1 MIPPKKLEGYY
12 TIFDLTRNVLI
23 VLIFSFVI
31 LSGAVDIFLRY
42 VTHLG
47 SLKWTDEILRYLN
60 IWVVFL
66 GAGVGVKRGSH
77 MSVDFFLRK
86 FFKPDAV
93 KVIQK
98 IMLTIILLT
107 LLVLVISGTA
117 KVMNYLNVQI
127 QATTMSIAWFYLAIP
142 LGCLFMIG
150 DYILILIYGVH
161 PFSHRSVDQ

>member
-12 TIFDLTRNVLI
+12 RIFDLTRDVLI

-86 FFKPDAV
+86 FFKSDTV

-98 IMLTIILLT
+98 MMLVIILLT
-107 LLVLVISGTA
+107 LLVLVISGTS

-150 DYILILIYGVH
+150 DYILILIYGAH
-161 PFSHRSVDQ
+161 PFSHRSGDK

>member
-12 TIFDLTRNVLI
+12 RIFDFTRNVLI

-86 FFKPDAV
+86 FFKPDTV
-93 KVIQK
+93 KAIQK
-98 IMLTIILLT
+98 MMLGIILLT
-107 LLVLVISGTA
+107 LLVLVISGTS

-142 LGCLFMIG
+142 LGCLFMMA
-150 DYILILIYGVH
+150 DYILILIFGMH
-161 PFSHRSVDQ
+161 PFSDRR

>member
-1 MIPPKKLEGYY
+1 MIPIKKLEGPYK
-12 TIFDLTRNVLI
+12 IFDLSRNVLI

-31 LSGAVDIFLRY
+31 LSGAVDIVLRY
-42 VTHLG
+42 VTNLG

-77 MSVDFFLRK
+77 MSVDFFVRK
-86 FFKPDAV
+86 SFKPETV

-98 IMLTIILLT
+98 MILGIILLT
-107 LLVLVISGTA
+107 LLVLVISGTS
-117 KVMNYLNVQI
+117 KVMNYRNVQI

-142 LGCLFMIG
+142 LGCLIMMA
-150 DYILILIYGVH
+150 DYILILIYGKH
-161 PFSHRSVDQ
+161 PFSGRSGDQ